1 MNEKGSAQESI
12 AVTPK
17 INHITSLLS
26 HRCFL
31 AHGRNSAA
39 FRSDGRTERKIKGGW
54 NGEAALGR
62 PEQSGA
68 ARLGRLLYR
77 WALLGAVQHWV
88 GCCHPHHPP
97 STPP

>member
-39 FRSDGRTERKIKGGW
+39 VSERWEKREENPGG
-54 NGEAALGR
+54 GG
-62 PEQSGA
+62 
-68 ARLGRLLYR
+68 
-77 WALLGAVQHWV
+77 
-88 GCCHPHHPP
+88 
-97 STPP
+97 